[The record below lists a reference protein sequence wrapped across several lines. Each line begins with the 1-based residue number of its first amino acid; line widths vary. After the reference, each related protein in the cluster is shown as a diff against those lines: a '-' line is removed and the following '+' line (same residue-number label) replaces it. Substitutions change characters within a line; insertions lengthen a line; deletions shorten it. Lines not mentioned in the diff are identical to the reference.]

1 MVSEADP
8 WLPRPFQVRRRV
20 RETADTFSFFIAPEN
35 ESALFAFAPGQFN
48 MLYAFGA
55 GEVPISISGDPDA
68 PAGLMHTIRSVGAV
82 TKALARLR
90 PGDRL
95 GVRGPY
101 GTGWPLDQIEGADVV
116 VVGGG
121 LGLAPLRPAL
131 QRLAAR
137 RHRYGRVALLYGART
152 PEDVL
157 FSRELLEWRRGSRIE
172 VEVTVDLARGD
183 YRGRVGLVTDLIF
196 KASFDP
202 VDCVALLCGPETM
215 MRHGTAALL
224 QRGVAQESIFLSMER
239 NMKCALGFCG
249 HCQLGPAFVCK
260 DGPVLRFDR
269 LLPWLSAR
277 EV

>member
-1 MVSEADP
+1 MAFEADP
-8 WLPRPFQVRRRV
+8 WLPRPFRVRRRV
-20 RETADTFSFFIAPEN
+20 RETADTVSFFISPET
-35 ESALFAFAPGQFN
+35 ESAPCAFSPGQFS

-55 GEVPISISGDPDA
+55 GEAPISISGDPDA
-68 PAGLMHTIRSVGAV
+68 PGTLMHTIRSVGAV

-90 PGDRL
+90 AGDPV

-101 GTGWPLDQIEGADVV
+101 GTGWPLDRCEGADVV

-131 QRLAAR
+131 HRLAAHR
-137 RHRYGRVALLYGART
+137 RRYGRVTLLYGART
-152 PEDVL
+152 PKDVL
-157 FSRELLEWRRGSRIE
+157 FSRDLLEWRRGGGID

-183 YRGRVGLVTDLIF
+183 YRGRVGLVTDLIPR
-196 KASFDP
+196 ASFDP
-202 VDCVALLCGPETM
+202 AHSVALVCGPETM
-215 MRHGTAALL
+215 MRFATAALL
-224 QRGVAQESIFLSMER
+224 RRGVAQEDIFLSMER